1 MPVAWVL
8 LEGLTPP
15 ERERVLAAARRRE
28 YARNE
33 VICHEGDPAD
43 SLHLVASGR
52 LAITASLATGETV
65 TLRILGPGDYF
76 GELALIRRESRRT
89 ATVAALE
96 PARTLSL
103 TSSVFSR
110 LCREHP
116 TVEHAMTTLLAERV
130 EALSQSLLEALH
142 VGLDRRVHRRL
153 VELAQ
158 TYSNG
163 ADRTDGAGRSP
174 VSIPLTQAQLADLTG
189 GTRPSVNQVLQ
200 RLEAEGLVALRRGRI
215 EVLDRPALLRRQD
228 DA

>member
-1 MPVAWVL
+1 VTRPTRCTWS
-8 LEGLTPP
+8 PP
-15 ERERVLAAARRRE
+15 A
-28 YARNE
+28 
-33 VICHEGDPAD
+33 
-43 SLHLVASGR
+43 
-52 LAITASLATGETV
+52 ASLATGETV

-103 TSSVFSR
+103 TASVFSR

-153 VELAQ
+153 VELAH
-158 TYSNG
+158 TYSDG
-163 ADRTDGAGRSP
+163 ADGTARSA

-228 DA
+228 HV